1 MSSWQDVLKAAAN
14 SIGLDVLLFLINDLP
29 ATGYYRTFSVR
40 TLAGQTTRSHTCV
53 AKAVRRLDQ
62 LNLIHLADE
71 VSPGKALNVRL
82 QAHAPLNRFLMKG
95 ALENGENLP
104 VLQIPQLVQQKLA
117 EAHRAN
123 QQLHALNTRW
133 QSTIKQLA
141 KKHVAAF
148 YRAGFDFA
156 RISNLAAER
165 FEAALPTFRHRD
177 DRSLARLLE
186 TILEETARQDVEAYI
201 QVLCGG

>member
-14 SIGLDVLLFLINDLP
+14 SIGLDVLLFLINDVP
-29 ATGYYRTFSVR
+29 TTGYYRTFSVR
-40 TLAGQTTRSHTCV
+40 TLAAQTARSHTRV
-53 AKAVRRLDQ
+53 AKVVRRLEH
-62 LNLIHLADE
+62 LALIHLADE

-95 ALENGENLP
+95 FLENGENLP
-104 VLQIPQLVQQKLA
+104 ILQVPQLIQQKLA
-117 EAHRAN
+117 EVHRAN

-133 QSTIKQLA
+133 QSAIKQLA
-141 KKHVAAF
+141 EKRGAAF

-156 RISNLAAER
+156 RIGNLAAER
-165 FEAALPTFRHRD
+165 FEVALPTFRHHD

-186 TILEETARQDVEAYI
+186 TILEETGRQDVEAHI
-201 QVLCGG
+201 QVLCGR